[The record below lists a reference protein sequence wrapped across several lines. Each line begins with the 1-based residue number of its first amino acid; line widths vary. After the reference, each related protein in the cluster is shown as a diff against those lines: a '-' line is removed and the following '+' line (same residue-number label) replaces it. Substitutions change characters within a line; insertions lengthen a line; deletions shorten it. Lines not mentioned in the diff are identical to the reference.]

1 VQRWDFRAI
10 ALDVW
15 PLPADMRS
23 DDAVWMNPEAVLGL
37 LPRRGSLNEFRH
49 GS

>member
-1 VQRWDFRAI
+1 
-10 ALDVW
+10 
-15 PLPADMRS
+15 MRS
-23 DDAVWMNPEAVLGL
+23 DDAVWMNPEAVLGV